1 MRRILAVLF
10 NKWNRMHDNYRIKQY
25 MREISGKDYRIGSE
39 AYLFYPQNISI
50 GEGTYING
58 GKLIASPN
66 AKIRI
71 GKNCLISYNVHIR
84 TDMHNYMDKYELIKN
99 QEHTEEDIIIEDDVW
114 IGYGVQIMPG
124 IIIRKGSVIGAGA
137 VVTHSTDPYGV
148 YAGVPAKKI
157 KERS

>member
-1 MRRILAVLF
+1 
-10 NKWNRMHDNYRIKQY
+10 
-25 MREISGKDYRIGSE
+25 
-39 AYLFYPQNISI
+39 
-50 GEGTYING
+50 
-58 GKLIASPN
+58 
-66 AKIRI
+66 
-71 GKNCLISYNVHIR
+71 
-84 TDMHNYMDKYELIKN
+84 MHNYMDKDELIKN
-99 QEHTEEDIIIEDDVW
+99 QGHTEEDIIIEDDVW